1 MKFIKADGNNRIITM
16 DGGNQ
21 TTTMHGINSK
31 IITMAGD
38 SQILMMV
45 GETTLDLYHKTT
57 VVGDTDMETEMFK
70 VKETIMVGA
79 TTMVG
84 DFLQSSIDSSLDI
97 YKKFYKVNL
106 LT

>member
-21 TTTMHGINSK
+21 TTTMDGINHK

-38 SQILMMV
+38 SQILTMV
-45 GETTLDLYHKTT
+45 GEITADLYHKTT

-84 DFLQSSIDSSLDI
+84 DFLQSSIDSSFEYL
-97 YKKFYKVNL
+97 KKFYQLN
-106 LT
+106 

>member
-1 MKFIKADGNNRIITM
+1 
-16 DGGNQ
+16 
-21 TTTMHGINSK
+21 
-31 IITMAGD
+31 MAGD
-38 SQILMMV
+38 SQILTMV
-45 GETTLDLYHKTT
+45 GETTPDLYHKTT
-57 VVGDTDMETEMFK
+57 VVGDTDMETEMFKVK